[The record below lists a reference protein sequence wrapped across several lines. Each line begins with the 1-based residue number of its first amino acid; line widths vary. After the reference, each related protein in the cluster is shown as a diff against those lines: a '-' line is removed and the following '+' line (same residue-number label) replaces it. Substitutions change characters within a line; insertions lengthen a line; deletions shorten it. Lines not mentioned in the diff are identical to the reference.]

1 MLTQAEVT
9 QREEALKLQQQ
20 QQNREAALRL
30 AELAH
35 LCASPA
41 FQRVMLGKEGYL
53 TGIISDAEKA
63 LLDEKTTPLNDPT
76 KMAVHLAR
84 WRDARAL
91 HTEWKAIGTAPAT
104 ATV

>member
-35 LCASPA
+35 L
-41 FQRVMLGKEGYL
+41 
-53 TGIISDAEKA
+53 
-63 LLDEKTTPLNDPT
+63 
-76 KMAVHLAR
+76 
-84 WRDARAL
+84 
-91 HTEWKAIGTAPAT
+91 
-104 ATV
+104 